1 MIDLNNQMFA
11 NAFPPGFQQFQMG
24 NPMLQAQRQAAF
36 SMLSPQ
42 FGAFRQPFGM
52 AGPATAQT
60 QLFQFMGGFGP
71 MGMALAP
78 FAGTLAQ
85 NILGTNLSNVAP
97 FGQTFDPGRFILGG
111 MGSRPAMPFRS
122 QIDTSTQFQNAN
134 PEQALDQIQK
144 REDEDRLFRSINA
157 VTSGFTDFQ
166 NAGDQGRIDAARTAA
181 DVTNFLRSG
190 DPLARLAS
198 GLLES
203 LGVEDELAVVP
214 SVTNTAN
221 QFLGRA
227 RFNRTF
233 GRELSTDLIDRVND
247 IGSPLSE
254 VGFRGSGQALEQ
266 LASRNMLDIGRANL
280 SGAVNRNQLDEL
292 KKRAVEQVE
301 DIGEILQAG
310 KEIGLTI
317 DQTLTAFQAF
327 TGGDLQGR
335 LQRAEDKAI
344 RNFGRTSFT
353 GTMDEAVREA
363 RQQTAE
369 VTAREFREA
378 QISAELAGSDL
389 PTLLAISAAGAGQLE
404 QMGISGAQSALLD
417 EVTALTAQAQGTG
430 VTQSQI
436 AQMAAGRVGTFVRTR
451 EGRAAAVLMNAVQT
465 GMVDENDPQIRA
477 LMDQFQSTGRID
489 AGQVNAALSDAG
501 LGRDTITNL
510 FTSQGVQNALSNPE
524 VLESMTEAMT
534 FDERFNFTG
543 TVRRQIGRR
552 MRSGVGARVSE
563 EMQNLGLDPN
573 ALQDIIIQGIMNG
586 DLTEQLSQ
594 FAADNN
600 LDRDQLL
607 QFGAVME
614 NQVDQIARAD
624 SRVQNAAA
632 TLKRED
638 PERARAAREA
648 ASTQLAFQ
656 DVVTELARQTQT
668 RKVLKNMGM
677 DEELANDQKALN
689 EAIAEQEK
697 EAESLKEQAK
707 ELRKEGKIEE
717 AKALEAEELKLR
729 TGAERLRDLQSGIP
743 VDQQNILERFG
754 EAFRNVGAGGAGLED
769 LASLQNVVSQ
779 MFGGMDRQEVARLV
793 VDQLGIVED
802 GKVTGLNMEGLKRFG
817 LDKEGVDQDILLD
830 FVRSFESD
838 LTKTVQTAEEEEE
851 GKKTPEQLEEE
862 AAKEEEQLK
871 LEEQEA
877 ANEEQQNFGDRLQET
892 LNELITQLN
901 ELLDRAL
908 INVNISS
915 SDIPLVE
922 DQVPEDGSQ

>member
-1 MIDLNNQMFA
+1 MINLNNQMFT
-11 NAFPPGFQQFQMG
+11 NAYPPGFQQFQMG

-52 AGPATAQT
+52 AGPATLQT
-60 QLFQFMGGFGP
+60 QLYQFMGGFGP
-71 MGMALAP
+71 MGMAFAP
-78 FAGTLAQ
+78 LVGGMAQ
-85 NILGTNLSNVAP
+85 SMLGTSLQNMTP
-97 FGQTFDPGRFILGG
+97 FGQTYNPGRFILGG

-122 QIDTSTQFQNAN
+122 QIDLDTQFQDAD
-134 PEQALDQIQK
+134 PQQALKQIEE
-144 REDEDRLFRSINA
+144 RNNEDRLFRSINA
-157 VTSGFTDFQ
+157 ITSGFTEFQ
-166 NAGDQGRIDAARTAA
+166 NAGDEGRIGAARTAA
-181 DVTNFLRSG
+181 DITNFLRSN

-233 GRELSTDLIDRVND
+233 GSELSTDLISRVND
-247 IGSPLSE
+247 IESPLSE
-254 VGFRGSGQALEQ
+254 VGFRGAGEALEQ
-266 LASRNMLDIGRANL
+266 LASRNMLDIGRVNL

-301 DIGEILQAG
+301 DIGEILKAG

-335 LQRAEDKAI
+335 LKRAEDRAV
-344 RNFGRTSFT
+344 RNFGRTPFA

-378 QISAELAGSDL
+378 QIAAELAGSDL
-389 PTLLAISAAGAGQLE
+389 PTLLAVASAGAGQLE
-404 QMGISGAQSALLD
+404 QMGISGTQSALLD

-430 VTQSQI
+430 VTQAQI

-465 GMVDENDPQIRA
+465 GMVDENDPQIQA

-489 AGQVNAALSDAG
+489 AGQVNEALSGAG
-501 LGRDTITNL
+501 LGRDTITSL
-510 FTSQGVQNALSNPE
+510 FSSQGVQNALSNPE
-524 VLESMTEAMT
+524 VSEALTEAMT

-543 TVRRQIGRR
+543 TMRRAITRR
-552 MRSGVGARVSE
+552 MRTGVGATVA
-563 EMQNLGLDPN
+563 QQ
-573 ALQDIIIQGIMNG
+573 LQDAGIDQSTLQDLIIQGIANG
-586 DLTEQLSQ
+586 DLTEQLRD

-600 LDRDQLL
+600 MDVDQLM
-607 QFGAVME
+607 QFGAVIE
-614 NQVDQIARAD
+614 NEANQRASAD

-632 TLKRED
+632 TLRRED
-638 PERARAAREA
+638 PERARQAKEA

-668 RKVLKNMGM
+668 RKTLKAMGM
-677 DEELANDQKALN
+677 DEDLANDEEALN
-689 EAIAEQEK
+689 QALKGRDEEADALDEQAKTLREQGRVEEARAK
-697 EAESLKEQAK
+697 EAEA
-707 ELRKEGKIEE
+707 
-717 AKALEAEELKLR
+717 LKLR
-729 TGAERLRDLQSGIP
+729 TGSERLRGLQSGIP
-743 VDQQNILERFG
+743 GDQQNILERFG
-754 EAFRNVGAGGAGLED
+754 EAMRNVGAGGAGLED

-779 MFGGMDRQEVARLV
+779 MFGGMDRQEVAKLV

-802 GKVTGLNMEGLKRFG
+802 GKVTGLNMEALKRFG
-817 LDKEGVDQDILLD
+817 LDKEGVDQEILLD

-851 GKKTPEQLEEE
+851 GRKTEAQLEEEE
-862 AAKEEEQLK
+862 AAKEEELK

-877 ANEEQQNFGDRLQET
+877 ANEEQQNLGDQLQET
-892 LNELITQLN
+892 LNELITQLT
-901 ELLDRAL
+901 ELLDRT